1 MFNRGVG
8 GWEGVRSGPLFFA
21 LIPGWHNNADK
32 KKKND
37 CSLIIVPTIMI
48 MTMMMVMMIM
58 MVVGINN
65 NQQKSIRIRT
75 VTMGIGST
83 TLHRTRKWTNPRA
96 MHFLHFPWAIQKKHV
111 AVRGV
116 VFHTWWALLTSAN
129 TMNFIVLTLDQL
141 STSKKPDSTAAKTLF
156 RPYSHQYL
164 SSWVLTLESLEVKVV
179 AFTAFTM
186 APWRHGLLPQRF
198 QGTVG
203 LLRGP
208 SQVGTK
214 EFELLT
220 DGLRV
225 TA

>member
-48 MTMMMVMMIM
+48 MIMMMVMMIM

-83 TLHRTRKWTNPRA
+83 TLHRTRKWTNPWA
-96 MHFLHFPWAIQKKHV
+96 MHFLHFPCGKRCGLSHMMGITDQCQYHEFHRSYTWSAFNQQKNLIPLQQRHCSV
-111 AVRGV
+111 LI
-116 VFHTWWALLTSAN
+116 HINTSAAE
-129 TMNFIVLTLDQL
+129 F
-141 STSKKPDSTAAKTLF
+141 
-156 RPYSHQYL
+156 
-164 SSWVLTLESLEVKVV
+164 W
-179 AFTAFTM
+179 
-186 APWRHGLLPQRF
+186 PWNPWKW
-198 QGTVG
+198 
-203 LLRGP
+203 
-208 SQVGTK
+208 S
-214 EFELLT
+214 
-220 DGLRV
+220 
-225 TA
+225 